1 MVHAAKRKWN
11 GEDWGPAD
19 DATHPVEGAA
29 RRISSSAVRSKEIVV
44 QSPNGPAAHRQAR
57 SNRRLC
63 SRWFSR
69 VLSDEAADL
78 SFMGA

>member
-44 QSPNGPAAHRQAR
+44 QSPNGPTAHRQAR
-57 SNRRLC
+57 SNRR
-63 SRWFSR
+63 FSR